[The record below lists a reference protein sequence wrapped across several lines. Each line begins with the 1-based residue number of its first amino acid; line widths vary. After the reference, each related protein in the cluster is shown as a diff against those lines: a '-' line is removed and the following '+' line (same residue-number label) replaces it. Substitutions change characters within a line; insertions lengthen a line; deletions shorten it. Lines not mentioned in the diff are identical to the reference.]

1 MKISEIISR
10 SEKPFPS
17 LEIVPPVKG
26 VTRNELIESIKPF
39 MEFNPPYVNVTYHKD
54 GCRVSQSATCAVI
67 SDELGVEAVPHLVC
81 AGNTKDSII
90 SQLHDFKFLGFQ
102 NILALRGDG
111 SNSTDSFRYAK
122 DLVNIIKEFNGTNDY
137 DFCIGAAGYPEK
149 HVEAPD
155 LDTDIAHLKAKV
167 DAGASYIITQM
178 FFDNEIFYN
187 FRDKCRAAGIKV
199 PIIPALKPI
208 STVKQLDMIRNMFSV
223 GIPKDIVKEISA
235 CGDDADKAYDAGLE
249 WCITQGQDLLKHGV
263 PAIHFFT
270 MGRAQNIYETLK
282 RLF

>member
-1 MKISEIISR
+1 MKISEIIAHSA
-10 SEKPFPS
+10 KPFPS

-26 VTRNELIESIKPF
+26 VTRSELIESIKPF

-54 GCRVSQSATCAVI
+54 SSRVSQGATCAVI
-67 SDELGVEAVPHLVC
+67 SDELGVEAVPHLIC
-81 AGNTKDSII
+81 AGNTEDSII

-122 DLVNIIKEFNGTNDY
+122 DLVKTIKEFNCANDY

-167 DAGASYIITQM
+167 DAGASYIMTQM
-178 FFDNEIFYN
+178 FFDNDVFYN
-187 FRDKCRAAGIKV
+187 FRDKCRTAGINV

-208 STVKQLDMIRNMFSV
+208 SSVKQLETIRNMFSV
-223 GIPKDIVKEISA
+223 GIPKDIVKEITA
-235 CGDDADKAYDAGLE
+235 CGDNAEKAYDAGLE
-249 WCITQGQDLLKHGV
+249 WCITQGKDLLKNGV

-270 MGRAQNIYETLK
+270 MGRAKNIYETIK

>member
-81 AGNTKDSII
+81 AGNTEDSII

-122 DLVNIIKEFNGTNDY
+122 DLVNTIKEFNGANDY

-167 DAGASYIITQM
+167 DAGASYIMTQM
-178 FFDNEIFYN
+178 FFDNTVFYN
-187 FRDKCRAAGIKV
+187 FRDKCRAAGINV

-223 GIPKDIVKEISA
+223 GIPEDIVKEISA
-235 CGDDADKAYDAGLE
+235 CGDNAEKAYAAGLE